1 VPEVRAQVELRV
13 TVRAGQDPTALE
25 RAIAG
30 EGRRAARDLY
40 LRVVSAEDERAVTAS
55 GGARQRR
62 ESRWVATLFG
72 RVRIFRY
79 RVKLGRESFH
89 PLDRRL
95 DLGRSETS
103 QAIRRLVI
111 ELASRLSYRDVA
123 RVVSEL
129 TGEPFAFQHVN
140 RIVREEPDVTH

>member
-1 VPEVRAQVELRV
+1 MPEVKAQVELRV

-30 EGRRAARDLY
+30 EGRRAARELY
-40 LRVVSAEDERAVTAS
+40 LRVVSAEDERKVTAS
-55 GGARQRR
+55 GGTRQRR

-72 RVRIFRY
+72 RVRISRY
-79 RVKLGRESFH
+79 RVKLGSDSFH
-89 PLDRRL
+89 PLDRGL
-95 DLGRSETS
+95 DLGRSESS

-123 RVVSEL
+123 KVVSEL
-129 TGEPFAFQHVN
+129 TGEPFAYQHVN
-140 RIVREEPDVTH
+140 RLVREAPDETH